1 MARTKSP
8 APSRA
13 DLPLGLD
20 QLLTTTE
27 VATGLGY
34 KLTAFKMLRTRPDH
48 PFPPSDLPPGQDP
61 KWRVS
66 TVNRWIAEEAAR
78 GVRV

>member
-1 MARTKSP
+1 MARKKTP

-20 QLLTTTE
+20 QLLRPIE
-27 VATGLGY
+27 VATALGCNSTTF
-34 KLTAFKMLRTRPDH
+34 KLLRTRPDH
-48 PFPPSDLPPGQDP
+48 PFPHSDLPPGVDP
-61 KWRVS
+61 RWRVS
-66 TVNRWIAEEAAR
+66 TVNRWIAEEATR